1 MPPGMRSEQRDV
13 AVIGAGVSG
22 LTTAVCLAEAGLAV
36 TVYADTEPEQTTSA
50 VAGAI
55 WGPHLVGPD
64 DRVAGWAQCSLAIF
78 RELAAVPAAG
88 VQVMTGTESYRDEQ
102 PEPPEWTDG
111 VGERHRCDPAG
122 LPGGFASGWRFT
134 APVIWMPGYL
144 GYLTARLRRAGGRI
158 RISRTFGSLAQAA
171 AQCDATIMVNCSG
184 AGAHRL
190 VPDPSVTPVRGQTV
204 IAANPGLTEFRIG
217 HAEPPA
223 DGVAYFFPH
232 GSRLIMGGT
241 EIHGDWSTQPDPATA
256 DQILAG
262 CAELEPRLAA
272 VEVLAHRVGLRP
284 LRPRV
289 RLEAGQ
295 TADGRPL
302 LHNYG
307 HGGAGVTLS
316 WGCAREL
323 TDLVL
328 TRD

>member
-1 MPPGMRSEQRDV
+1 MGSGRRDA

-36 TVYADTEPEQTTSA
+36 TVYADTEPAHSTSA

-55 WGPHLVGPD
+55 WGPHLVGLD
-64 DRVAGWAQCSLAIF
+64 YRVAGWGQCSLGIF
-78 RELAAVPAAG
+78 RELAADPAAA
-88 VQVMTGTESYRDEQ
+88 VQIITGTEVYRDEQ
-102 PEPPEWTDG
+102 PEPPEWTEG

-122 LPGGFASGWRFT
+122 LPDGFASGWSFT

-144 GYLTARLRRAGGRI
+144 GYLAARLRRAGGRLEI
-158 RISRTFGSLAQAA
+158 PRIFGSLTEAA
-171 AQCDATIMVNCSG
+171 AQCAAAVVVNCSG
-184 AGAHRL
+184 TGAHRL

-217 HAEPPA
+217 QAGPPD

-232 GSRLIMGGT
+232 GSRLVMGGT

-289 RLEAGQ
+289 RLEAAE

-316 WGCAREL
+316 WGCAREV
-323 TDLVL
+323 TDLIL
-328 TRD
+328 ARI